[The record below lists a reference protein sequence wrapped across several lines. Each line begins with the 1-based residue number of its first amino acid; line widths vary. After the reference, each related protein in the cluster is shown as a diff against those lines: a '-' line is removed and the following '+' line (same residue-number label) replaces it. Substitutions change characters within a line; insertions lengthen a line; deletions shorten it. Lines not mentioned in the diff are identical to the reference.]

1 MANLLLPVLMLAVMY
16 FLLIVPQRKKQ
27 KAHADL
33 MRSLGPGDEVVTTG
47 GIYGGITEVDGDDV
61 YLEVAPDIEIK
72 IARRAI
78 ADRAFPGGAAAPAK
92 ADKPAKAGKSAKA
105 DDNDATTADG
115 DGVKSDDA
123 ATEK

>member
-1 MANLLLPVLMLAVMY
+1 MANLLLPVLMLGVMY

-27 KAHADL
+27 KAHAEL

-61 YLEVAPDIEIK
+61 YIEVAPDIEIK

-78 ADRAFPGGAAAPAK
+78 ADRVLTGGAAAPTK
-92 ADKPAKAGKSAKA
+92 TDKPAKAVTASK
-105 DDNDATTADG
+105 DNDATTAEG
-115 DGVKSDDA
+115 DGVKGDDA
-123 ATEK
+123 TTEK

>member
-33 MRSLGPGDEVVTTG
+33 MRTLGPGDEVVTTG

-78 ADRAFPGGAAAPAK
+78 ADRVFPGGAAAPAK
-92 ADKPAKAGKSAKA
+92 ADKSAKAGKATA
-105 DDNDATTADG
+105 DDATTASG
-115 DGVKSDDA
+115 DGVKGDDA
-123 ATEK
+123 TTEK

>member
-1 MANLLLPVLMLAVMY
+1 MANLLLPVLMLGVMY

-47 GIYGGITEVDGDDV
+47 GIYGGVTEVAGDDV
-61 YLEVAPDIEIK
+61 YLEIAPDIEIK

-78 ADRAFPGGAAAPAK
+78 ADRVFPAGAAAPSK
-92 ADKPAKAGKSAKA
+92 NDKPGKDTTSSQ
-105 DDNDATTADG
+105 DNDASKAG
-115 DGVKSDDA
+115 SDGVKGDDLT
-123 ATEK
+123 TEK

>member
-1 MANLLLPVLMLAVMY
+1 MANLLLPVLMLGVMY

-47 GIYGGITEVDGDDV
+47 GIYGGVTEVVGDDV
-61 YLEVAPDIEIK
+61 YLEIAPDIEIK

-78 ADRAFPGGAAAPAK
+78 ADRVFSAGAAAPAK
-92 ADKPAKAGKSAKA
+92 AAKSSKDGDA
-105 DDNDATTADG
+105 DTAENGTVKGDDATT
-115 DGVKSDDA
+115 
-123 ATEK
+123 EK